1 MNEKI
6 KSLINKAKLLWLSFV
21 EWLKKDSNWQK
32 VAIGVL
38 AVITITAVII
48 TIVTLSASAKP
59 VIAPEFAPQETDDNA
74 QALVSESDTDKMEHE
89 EGGGAVSLTYSN
101 EVTVYLDSNE
111 IKLLFQNPSRSTQD
125 IVLQLIVV
133 SGDTE
138 VVIAQSEKLPPGY
151 MLQKMELL
159 DTATLSAGTYT
170 GRFNALY
177 YNPETGERAIV
188 NTNIPVT
195 ITVK

>member
-6 KSLINKAKLLWLSFV
+6 EAFTNKAKTLWSSLAV
-21 EWLKKDSNWQK
+21 WLKKDSNWQK
-32 VAIGVL
+32 VMIGVL
-38 AVITITAVII
+38 TVIAITAVAI
-48 TIVTLSASAKP
+48 TIATLSANAKP
-59 VIAPEFAPQETDDNA
+59 VIAPEFAPQQTDENA
-74 QALVSESDTDKMEHE
+74 QALVSESDTDKMDHE

-101 EVTVYLDSNE
+101 EVTINLDSNE

-125 IVLQLIVV
+125 VVLQLIVV

-151 MLQKMELL
+151 MLQTMGLL
-159 DTATLSAGTYT
+159 DTATLSAGTYA
-170 GRFNALY
+170 GRFNVLY

-188 NTNIPVT
+188 NTNIPIT